1 MTPWSIFKNLK
12 FENNQKLFF
21 WNLHPFNFLIFPF
34 LGIFLKEISI
44 YLFFLSKTLLL
55 LPKKIIKFISFL
67 YKKKSIFF
75 MDDCNFLTTKKFYN
89 LKTNRRI
96 LPIGTN
102 IPKVNMFSQKEKNN
116 NDKLN
121 AGWLGRA
128 EGFKKPILIKVLRDL
143 NEYALKNKAE
153 IDFIIISDQIGNI
166 DISPF

>member
-1 MTPWSIFKNLK
+1 
-12 FENNQKLFF
+12 
-21 WNLHPFNFLIFPF
+21 
-34 LGIFLKEISI
+34 
-44 YLFFLSKTLLL
+44 
-55 LPKKIIKFISFL
+55 
-67 YKKKSIFF
+67 
-75 MDDCNFLTTKKFYN
+75 MDDCNFLTTKEFYN

-116 NDKLN
+116 NNKLN

-143 NEYALKNKAE
+143 NEYALENKAE

-166 DISPF
+166 DISPFKEINIKFIGQIDPKELSKISSLEIDIFFAMGLSAFEVASFGIPTVLLDFSYNKIPDSYRYKFLFESDKK